1 LSKSHYFWR
10 ALAGYALFAILGPG
24 LSATVQALRVPAA
37 VGGSVLDAMH
47 KHATLLAAVAQPM
60 LESREPAA
68 LAALTRHYRHDE
80 GFLRHDEGLL
90 PQAASDDDAAQAL
103 AEAAQNWR
111 GLYRLTLTDAKGAVL
126 GDSGVNPD
134 GLDNLFNRP
143 EFQLALTRGEGEA
156 QRFSAVL
163 QRTLLYVAVPVGEE
177 SESLGFLR
185 LGLDSGYIDAR
196 ISAERSAIW
205 ELALL
210 VMALLMAPAVCLAW
224 RRAAGLEVLA
234 EVTESL
240 AQGDLERRVMESR
253 APGFKRLADAINLM
267 ARNSARRVSALTADR
282 NRLATIFTG
291 MVEGVLDVDQ
301 HQNIIHINDAAA
313 ALLEVRKENC
323 IGKPV
328 WQELRHQR
336 ITQALDE
343 AIRNRGV
350 FRIQVEFP
358 RQRDQRVMD
367 IYIASLSDDQG
378 NPIGAVL
385 VLHDIT
391 ELKHLERIRTDF
403 VANAS
408 HELKT
413 PITAIRGL
421 SETVV
426 GDPNVDKSTL
436 MRFMER
442 IHAQSIRLS
451 QLVSDLM
458 TISRLE
464 ADQGTANFARI
475 NMNDLISRALM
486 AADAA
491 LQQKR
496 HQLHLSL
503 PPTPVQVYGDRQ
515 NLNQLVDNLVDNAIK
530 YTPEGGQ
537 VWIRLSQDGSDM
549 LLDVQDSG
557 IGISPQYQERVF
569 ERFYRVDKARS
580 QSLGGTGLGLSIVR
594 NIAERHGGKVSVRS
608 QPGNGATFSFRMP
621 LAVMV
626 VEN

>member
-1 LSKSHYFWR
+1 LILSKSQHFWR
-10 ALAGYALFAILGPG
+10 TLAGYALFVVLGPG
-24 LSATVQALRVPAA
+24 LTAAILALRVPAE
-37 VGGSVLDAMH
+37 VGREVLDEMRE
-47 KHATLLAAVAQPM
+47 HATLLAAVAVPVLQSG
-60 LESREPAA
+60 ESAA
-68 LAALTRHYRHDE
+68 LEALTSHYQR
-80 GFLRHDEGLL
+80 G
-90 PQAASDDDAAQAL
+90 DAEPVADAG
-103 AEAAQNWR
+103 EPRWH
-111 GLYRLTLTDAKGAVL
+111 GLYRVTITDAKGVVL
-126 GDSGVNPD
+126 GDSGTNPD
-134 GLDNLFNRP
+134 GLDNLLNRP

-156 QRFSAVL
+156 ERFSSVL
-163 QRTLLYVAVPVGEE
+163 QSTLFYVAVPVGGLTAP
-177 SESLGFLR
+177 LGFLR
-185 LGLDSGYIDAR
+185 LGLDGTAIDER
-196 ISAERSAIW
+196 ISLQRGEVW
-205 ELALL
+205 ELAVVLML
-210 VMALLMAPAVCLAW
+210 LLMVPAAWLAW
-224 RRAAGLEVLA
+224 RRAEGLDVLT
-234 EVTESL
+234 EVTEGL

-253 APGFKRLADAINLM
+253 VPGLKRLADAINLM
-267 ARNSARRVSALTADR
+267 ARNSARRVSVLTADR

-291 MVEGVLDVDQ
+291 MVEGVVDVDQ
-301 HQNIIHINDAAA
+301 NQNIIHINDAAA
-313 ALLEVRKENC
+313 ALIEVRKESC

-336 ITQALDE
+336 ITQTLDE

-358 RQRDQRVMD
+358 RERDQLVMD

-426 GDPNVDKSTL
+426 GDPDVDKGTL
-436 MRFMER
+436 VKFMER

-464 ADQGTANFARI
+464 ADQGTADFTRI
-475 NMNDLISRALM
+475 SMNELIGRALLT
-486 AADAA
+486 ADTA
-491 LQQKR
+491 LQQKH
-496 HQLHLSL
+496 HQLHTSF
-503 PPTPVQVYGDRQ
+503 PATPVQVFGDRQ

-537 VWIRLSQDGSDM
+537 IWVRLSQEGNE
-549 LLDVQDSG
+549 LLLEIQDSG

-608 QPGNGATFSFRMP
+608 QPGNGSTFSFRMP
-621 LAVMV
+621 LAASAA
-626 VEN
+626 EKQS